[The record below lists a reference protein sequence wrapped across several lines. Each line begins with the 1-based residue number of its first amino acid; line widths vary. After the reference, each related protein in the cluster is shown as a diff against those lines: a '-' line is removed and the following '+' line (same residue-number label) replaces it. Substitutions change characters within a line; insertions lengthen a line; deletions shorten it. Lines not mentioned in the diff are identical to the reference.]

1 MKHPPALTRR
11 QESIYDYLLHHHG
24 LGKPA
29 PTLDQLCDAL
39 RLRSRGSMH
48 AQVSAL
54 VDAGL
59 VEPMHG
65 KQRGVRLREPI
76 ERMPTQLPLL
86 GFIAAGQPIEAIEV
100 PDQVQVPIHL
110 RTDKECYVLQ
120 VRGESMIDDGI
131 LDGDWVV
138 VERRSHARNGEIV
151 VALINDGEATLKRIL
166 QRPNEVVLCPS
177 NSNMEPIAVS
187 PDRVQIQGVV
197 VGQMRSYV
205 QR

>member
-1 MKHPPALTRR
+1 
-11 QESIYDYLLHHHG
+11 
-24 LGKPA
+24 
-29 PTLDQLCDAL
+29 
-39 RLRSRGSMH
+39 MH

-65 KQRGVRLREPI
+65 KQRGVRLREPV

-86 GFIAAGQPIEAIEV
+86 GFIAAGQPIEAIEI

-187 PDRVQIQGVV
+187 PDKVQIQGVV